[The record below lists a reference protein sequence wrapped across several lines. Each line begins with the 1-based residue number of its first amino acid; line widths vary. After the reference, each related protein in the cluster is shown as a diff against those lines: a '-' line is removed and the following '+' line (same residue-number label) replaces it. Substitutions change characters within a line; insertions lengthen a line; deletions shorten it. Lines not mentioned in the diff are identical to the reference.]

1 MTDDIII
8 KTFLK
13 ACRNRKSQKGLIF
26 HFDRGSQYISNDFER
41 LLIELNVN
49 HSYRK
54 KVMEVWNHSIQFTNI
69 IRKRCGN
76 YLSLD
81 SCSHLYIFSINTHL
95 SVMYFLKIQN
105 IIYLHYLTKWYL
117 FFYRRNKMI
126 IQQI

>member
-49 HSYRK
+49 YSYRK
-54 KVMEVWNHSIQFTNI
+54 KGYASMESFNSI
-69 IRKRCGN
+69 
-76 YLSLD
+76 Y
-81 SCSHLYIFSINTHL
+81 
-95 SVMYFLKIQN
+95 
-105 IIYLHYLTKWYL
+105 
-117 FFYRRNKMI
+117 
-126 IQQI
+126 